1 MNPSATVTNGTT
13 TVPKLDRPLAFYGTL
28 VHCLSQS
35 EVEIAESTLLL
46 VDIHGKISGLHKDVK
61 QDQMEQLLSEQ
72 GWSTETVPLTVLQR
86 GQFLVPGFID
96 THNHAPQWTQ
106 RGIGRG
112 HLIMDWLNNTTF
124 PHEARF
130 ADPKYAR
137 TTYASC
143 VEGFLK
149 QGVTTACYYGSLHG
163 DATKILAQIC
173 LEKGQRAYVGKCNMN
188 RESPDYYRDASAEES
203 IAVTRDFI
211 DHVRTLDPKFELV
224 TPILTPRFAISCD
237 ADVLSGLGKVAAE
250 DPTLP
255 IQTHFNETPQEMEI
269 TKKLYPEFNS
279 ESDLYEHFGLLN
291 ERSILAHC
299 IYMDEYD
306 MSRLEHL
313 NCGISHCPVSNTT
326 SGTFGVAPI
335 REYLR
340 RGMKVGLGTDS
351 GGGFSS
357 SIMDAMRQAFVVSN
371 AKKLSSGGADK
382 SLSFYEIFYLA
393 TLGGA
398 RVCNLDETIGN
409 FKVGKE
415 FDALEI
421 HTGGKNAGV
430 ITLVEDIDS
439 TAKIFEK
446 FIMSGDDR
454 NIVKVF
460 VKGRCVKK

>member
-1 MNPSATVTNGTT
+1 
-13 TVPKLDRPLAFYGTL
+13 
-28 VHCLSQS
+28 
-35 EVEIAESTLLL
+35 
-46 VDIHGKISGLHKDVK
+46 
-61 QDQMEQLLSEQ
+61 
-72 GWSTETVPLTVLQR
+72 
-86 GQFLVPGFID
+86 
-96 THNHAPQWTQ
+96 
-106 RGIGRG
+106 
-112 HLIMDWLNNTTF
+112 
-124 PHEARF
+124 
-130 ADPKYAR
+130 
-137 TTYASC
+137 
-143 VEGFLK
+143 
-149 QGVTTACYYGSLHG
+149 
-163 DATKILAQIC
+163 
-173 LEKGQRAYVGKCNMN
+173 MN
-188 RESPDYYRDASAEES
+188 RESPDYYKDATAEES

-211 DHVRTLDPKFELV
+211 DYVRTLDPKFELV
-224 TPILTPRFAISCD
+224 TPILTPRFAVACD
-237 ADVLSGLGKVAAE
+237 AEVLYGLGKIAAE
-250 DPTLP
+250 NPTLP

-269 TKKLYPEFNS
+269 TKKLYPEFKN

-306 MSRLEHL
+306 MSRLEKL

-326 SGTFGVAPI
+326 SGSFGVAPI

-382 SLSFYEIFYLA
+382 SLTFYEIFYLA

-398 RVCNLDETIGN
+398 RVCNLDNTIGN
-409 FKVGKE
+409 FMVGKE

-421 HTGGKNAGV
+421 HTVGKNAGIV
-430 ITLVEDIDS
+430 TLVEDVDS

-454 NIVKVF
+454 NIAKVF
-460 VKGRCVKK
+460 VKGRSVKEEQI